1 MTTGPAP
8 DAGVPEDPDA
18 ARRRFLRDLGLLA
31 AAGIA
36 PGTAA
41 AATPAACLL
50 TPAATEGPFYLDD
63 ALVRADIRDG
73 SPGQSLRLRI
83 RVVDAGRGCAPVP
96 GALVSIWHCDAQGRY
111 SGEGRSEVR
120 TDRQARFLRG
130 VQPADSDGVAT
141 FTSIYPGW
149 YAPRA
154 IHIHFKVLLGRA
166 EALTSQLY
174 FSDALNRQVLGSHPA
189 YRAHGVPAR
198 ATVQDPIA
206 GARPNLMAVREAPD
220 TAGLLEASFTV
231 GIARA

>member
-8 DAGVPEDPDA
+8 DAGVPADPDA

-73 SPGQSLRLRI
+73 RPGQPLRLRI

-96 GALVSIWHCDAQGRY
+96 GALVSIWHCDAQGHY
-111 SGEGRSEVR
+111 SGEGR

-130 VQPADSDGVAT
+130 VQPADSDGVAS

-174 FSDALNRQVLGSHPA
+174 FSDALNREVLGSHPA

-206 GARPNLMAVREAPD
+206 GARPNLMEVRQAAD
-220 TAGLLEASFTV
+220 AAGMLEGRFTV

>member
-1 MTTGPAP
+1 MTTGPVA
-8 DAGVPEDPDA
+8 DAGVPADPDA

-73 SPGQSLRLRI
+73 RPGQPLRVRI

-96 GALVSIWHCDAQGRY
+96 GALVSIWHCDAQGHY
-111 SGEGRSEVR
+111 SGEGHGG
-120 TDRQARFLRG
+120 RQARFLRG
-130 VQPADSDGVAT
+130 VQPADSDGVAS

-174 FSDALNRQVLGSHPA
+174 FSDALNREVLGGHPA
-189 YRAHGVPAR
+189 YRAHGVPSR

-206 GARPNLMAVREAPD
+206 GTRPNLMAVRQAAD
-220 TAGLLEASFTV
+220 AAGMLEASFTV

>member
-1 MTTGPAP
+1 MTTGPVA
-8 DAGVPEDPDA
+8 DAGVPADPDA

-41 AATPAACLL
+41 AASPAACLL

-73 SPGQSLRLRI
+73 RPGQPLRVRI

-96 GALVSIWHCDAQGRY
+96 GALVSIWHCDAQGHY
-111 SGEGRSEVR
+111 SGEGRG
-120 TDRQARFLRG
+120 DRQARFLRG
-130 VQPADSDGVAT
+130 VQPADSDGVAS

-174 FSDALNRQVLGSHPA
+174 FSDALNREVLGGHPA
-189 YRAHGVPAR
+189 YRAHGVPSR

-206 GARPNLMAVREAPD
+206 GTRPNLMAVRQAVD
-220 TAGLLEASFTV
+220 AAGMLEASFTV

>member
-1 MTTGPAP
+1 MTTGPVP
-8 DAGVPEDPDA
+8 DAGVPADTDA

-31 AAGIA
+31 TAGIA
-36 PGTAA
+36 PATAA

-73 SPGQSLRLRI
+73 RPGQPLRLRI
-83 RVVDAGRGCAPVP
+83 RVVDAQRGCAPVP
-96 GALVSIWHCDAQGRY
+96 GALVSIWHCDAQGHY
-111 SGEGRSEVR
+111 SGEGRG
-120 TDRQARFLRG
+120 DRQARFLRG

-174 FSDALNRQVLGSHPA
+174 FSDALNREVLGSHPA
-189 YRAHGVPAR
+189 YRAHGVPSR

-206 GARPNLMAVREAPD
+206 GTRPNLMAVRQASD
-220 TAGLLEASFTV
+220 AAGMLEASFTV

>member
-8 DAGVPEDPDA
+8 DAGVPADPDA

-36 PGTAA
+36 TGTAA

-73 SPGQSLRLRI
+73 RPGQPLRVRI
-83 RVVDAGRGCAPVP
+83 RVVDAGHGCAPVP
-96 GALVSIWHCDAQGRY
+96 GALVSIWHCDAQGHY
-111 SGEGRSEVR
+111 SGESRG
-120 TDRQARFLRG
+120 DRQARFLRG
-130 VQPADSDGVAT
+130 VQPADNDGVAS

-174 FSDALNRQVLGSHPA
+174 FSDALNREVLGSHPA

-206 GARPNLMAVREAPD
+206 GSRPNLMEVHQAAD
-220 TAGLLEASFTV
+220 AAGMLEGRFTV

>member
-8 DAGVPEDPDA
+8 DAGVPADPDA

-63 ALVRADIRDG
+63 ALVRADLRDG
-73 SPGQSLRLRI
+73 RPGQPLRLRI

-96 GALVSIWHCDAQGRY
+96 GALVSIWHCDAQGHY
-111 SGEGRSEVR
+111 SGEGHG
-120 TDRQARFLRG
+120 DRQARFLRG
-130 VQPADSDGVAT
+130 VQPADRDGVAT
-141 FTSIYPGW
+141 FASIYPGW

-154 IHIHFKVLLGRA
+154 IHIHFKVLLGPT
-166 EALTSQLY
+166 EVLTSQLY
-174 FSDALNRQVLGSHPA
+174 FSDALNREVLGSHPA

-206 GARPNLMAVREAPD
+206 GPHPNLMAVREA
-220 TAGLLEASFTV
+220 AGAPGMLEASFTV

>member
-1 MTTGPAP
+1 MTTGPVP
-8 DAGVPEDPDA
+8 DAGVPADPDA

-73 SPGQSLRLRI
+73 RPGQPLRVHI

-96 GALVSIWHCDAQGRY
+96 GALVSIWHCDAQGHY
-111 SGEGRSEVR
+111 SGEGRG
-120 TDRQARFLRG
+120 DRQARFLRG
-130 VQPADSDGVAT
+130 VQPANSDGVAS

-174 FSDALNRQVLGSHPA
+174 FSDALNRQVLGGHPA
-189 YRAHGVPAR
+189 YRAHGVPSR

-206 GARPNLMAVREAPD
+206 GTRPNLMAVRQAAD
-220 TAGLLEASFTV
+220 AAGMLEASFTV

>member
-1 MTTGPAP
+1 MTKGPAP
-8 DAGVPEDPDA
+8 GAGALADPDA

-73 SPGQSLRLRI
+73 RPGQPLRVRI
-83 RVVDAGRGCAPVP
+83 RVVDAGRGCAPVT
-96 GALVSIWHCDAQGRY
+96 GALVSIWHCDAQGQY
-111 SGEGRSEVR
+111 SGEGRG
-120 TDRQARFLRG
+120 DRQARFLRG
-130 VQPADSDGVAT
+130 VQPADSDGVAA

-149 YAPRA
+149 YPSRA

-174 FSDALNRQVLGSHPA
+174 FSDALNREVLVGHPA
-189 YRAHGVPAR
+189 YRAHGVPSRPTA
-198 ATVQDPIA
+198 QDPIA
-206 GARPNLMAVREAPD
+206 GPRPNLMDVRPAAEA
-220 TAGLLEASFTV
+220 AGLLEASFTV